1 MTALST
7 LTRTE
12 YARLF
17 IGPRE
22 VVAPLHESAWRSGT
36 ARMFTAE
43 TLAVRPE
50 AVRMDKLAP
59 GDIVCWAGNLSNSDQ
74 LILFSERGY
83 AKRLMGSM
91 SDAQGRGGKG
101 VHAFYF
107 NKSGSNGSYVA
118 AFARLSE
125 PRSFS
130 VLQKQGEL
138 TPLTAA
144 EIAPQD
150 LTDRGKP
157 YVLALLDNVVTDI
170 VL

>member
-1 MTALST
+1 MVTVG
-7 LTRTE
+7 
-12 YARLF
+12 
-17 IGPRE
+17 IGPLDRFQDRFRD
-22 VVAPLHESAWRSGT
+22 SAR
-36 ARMFTAE
+36 
-43 TLAVRPE
+43 
-50 AVRMDKLAP
+50 
-59 GDIVCWAGNLSNSDQ
+59 C
-74 LILFSERGY
+74 Y
-83 AKRLMGSM
+83 GSTGIKVN
-91 SDAQGRGGKG
+91 GRGGKG

-118 AFARLSE
+118 AFARLNE

>member
-1 MTALST
+1 M
-7 LTRTE
+7 
-12 YARLF
+12 
-17 IGPRE
+17 
-22 VVAPLHESAWRSGT
+22 
-36 ARMFTAE
+36 
-43 TLAVRPE
+43 
-50 AVRMDKLAP
+50 
-59 GDIVCWAGNLSNSDQ
+59 
-74 LILFSERGY
+74 
-83 AKRLMGSM
+83 
-91 SDAQGRGGKG
+91 
-101 VHAFYF
+101 
-107 NKSGSNGSYVA
+107 A
-118 AFARLSE
+118 AFARLNE

>member
-1 MTALST
+1 MIRFKTDEVPAMG
-7 LTRTE
+7 RTSK
-12 YARLF
+12 
-17 IGPRE
+17 G
-22 VVAPLHESAWRSGT
+22 
-36 ARMFTAE
+36 
-43 TLAVRPE
+43 VR
-50 AVRMDKLAP
+50 AIKLAP
-59 GDIVCWAGNLSNSDQ
+59 GDIVCWAGNLNNSDQ